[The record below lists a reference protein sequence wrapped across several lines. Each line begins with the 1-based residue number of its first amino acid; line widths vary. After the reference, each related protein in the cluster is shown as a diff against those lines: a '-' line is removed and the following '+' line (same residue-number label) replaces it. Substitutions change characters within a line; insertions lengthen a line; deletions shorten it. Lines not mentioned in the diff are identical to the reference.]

1 MSAPYSFRSVR
12 ANPESAV
19 SSIHVELT
27 MKSDI
32 AALLPVVD
40 ELMALIRKSRCVPG
54 GERDVECALREALDN
69 AVVHGNR
76 KDSQKQVHIS
86 CQCLNLIEM
95 AGEGSALAKKYKIQ
109 LHHVAVTNLPEDYA
123 TRLTEM
129 FPRMFKNLRLLSPDP
144 YDFILS
150 KLERNSAKDRDDAN
164 YIFKT
169 KKLSSQ
175 ILRER
180 YERELRPYLSKEKW
194 HDDTLEL
201 WTEIFETTN

>member
-1 MSAPYSFRSVR
+1 MPADSKYKAGDSLPSPWKEFLSELESML
-12 ANPESAV
+12 PEPLDLHCIGGFVICYLYGLPRPTGDIDYYSAV
-19 SSIHVELT
+19 P
-27 MKSDI
+27 
-32 AALLPVVD
+32 A
-40 ELMALIRKSRCVPG
+40 
-54 GERDVECALREALDN
+54 N
-69 AVVHGNR
+69 
-76 KDSQKQVHIS
+76 
-86 CQCLNLIEM
+86 LNLIEM

-129 FPRMFKNLRLLSPDP
+129 FPRMFKNLRLFSPDP

-150 KLERNSAKDRDDAN
+150 KLERNSAKDRDDTN

-201 WTEIFETTN
+201 WIEIFENTN

>member
-1 MSAPYSFRSVR
+1 MPTDSKYKAGDSLPSPWKEFLSELDSML
-12 ANPESAV
+12 PEPLDLHCIGGFVICYFYDLPRPTGDIDYYSAV
-19 SSIHVELT
+19 P
-27 MKSDI
+27 
-32 AALLPVVD
+32 A
-40 ELMALIRKSRCVPG
+40 
-54 GERDVECALREALDN
+54 N
-69 AVVHGNR
+69 
-76 KDSQKQVHIS
+76 
-86 CQCLNLIEM
+86 LNLIEM

-129 FPRMFKNLRLLSPDP
+129 FPRMFKNLRLFAPDP

-150 KLERNSAKDRDDAN
+150 KLERNSAKDRDDAD

-201 WTEIFETTN
+201 WIEIFEKTN

>member
-1 MSAPYSFRSVR
+1 MPADSKYKAGDSLPSPWKEFLSELASMLPAPLDLNCIGGFVISYLYGLPRPTGDIDYYSTVP
-12 ANPESAV
+12 AN
-19 SSIHVELT
+19 
-27 MKSDI
+27 
-32 AALLPVVD
+32 
-40 ELMALIRKSRCVPG
+40 
-54 GERDVECALREALDN
+54 
-69 AVVHGNR
+69 
-76 KDSQKQVHIS
+76 
-86 CQCLNLIEM
+86 LNLIEM

-129 FPRMFKNLRLLSPDP
+129 FPRMFKNLRLFSPDP

-169 KKLSSQ
+169 KKLRSQ

-201 WTEIFETTN
+201 WIEIFDTTN

>member
-1 MSAPYSFRSVR
+1 MPADSKYKAGDSLPSPWKEFLSELASMLPAPLDLNCIGGFVISYLYGLPR
-12 ANPESAV
+12 PTGDIDYYSAV
-19 SSIHVELT
+19 P
-27 MKSDI
+27 
-32 AALLPVVD
+32 A
-40 ELMALIRKSRCVPG
+40 
-54 GERDVECALREALDN
+54 N
-69 AVVHGNR
+69 
-76 KDSQKQVHIS
+76 
-86 CQCLNLIEM
+86 LNLIEM

-109 LHHVAVTNLPEDYA
+109 LHHVAVTNLPEDHA

-129 FPRMFKNLRLLSPDP
+129 FPRMFKNLRLFSPDP

-169 KKLSSQ
+169 KKLRSQ

-201 WTEIFETTN
+201 WIEIFDTTN